1 MRMGSEI
8 LKDLDRYVDCDHFYR
23 DHHAHHDPDP
33 HTGKE
38 SEGRDCSP
46 SAGVADPCHVLRHL
60 GAAR

>member
-1 MRMGSEI
+1 MMRMGSEI
-8 LKDLDRYVDCDHFYR
+8 LKDLDRYVDSDHFR
-23 DHHAHHDPDP
+23 RNHNDPDP